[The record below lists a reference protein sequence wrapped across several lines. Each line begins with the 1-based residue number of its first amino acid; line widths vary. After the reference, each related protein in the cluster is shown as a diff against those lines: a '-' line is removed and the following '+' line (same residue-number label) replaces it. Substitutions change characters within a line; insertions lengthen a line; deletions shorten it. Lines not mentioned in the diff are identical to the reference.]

1 MRRCSWLLSAVAGL
15 AAPAFAGEDVPST
28 VLEIGPNSSATLA
41 ADTLTFIGSA
51 SDTDITMG
59 VTGQIELASS
69 DFSDPGDLQL
79 IDLSITLD
87 PAPITSSFID
97 GGEFL
102 GTAGPMTLSIGT
114 IDLDPQGK
122 PKKIESGIASFSI
135 PVAITGEASATYDLI
150 GIEPADGTTVDL
162 SPRSTPRPA
171 RSSRSSRSQFQRG
184 RDHDRGALFFN
195 TVNIPFE
202 PGLVE
207 INLSSA
213 NMSTSSDRRRSWP
226 TPRTFCSRAD
236 IADDCGVLDLA
247 DIVAFVQGFTAQ
259 DPDLRHR
266 TATPGLTSGHRR
278 LRHRLQQ
285 RLLRPQRVVL
295 LLRLRRGYA
304 AIEFHEGN
312 SAYAF
317 GDHSVLTAGIAVSG
331 AALML
336 GFGSFRRKHA

>member
-162 SPRSTPRPA
+162 STFNPTGAFLEIFTLSTNA
-171 RSSRSSRSQFQRG
+171 G
-184 RDHDRGALFFN
+184 EITMEGALFLN

-207 INLSSA
+207 ITLSSA
-213 NMSTSSDRRRSWP
+213 TTVNLQATGDDP
-226 TPRTFCSRAD
+226 GFNPEDFCSRAD
-236 IADDCGVLDLA
+236 IADDCGVLDLN
-247 DIVAFVQGFTAQ
+247 DITAFVQGFTAQ
-259 DPDLRHR
+259 DPISDINGDMVWDLMDIVGFVS
-266 TATPGLTSGHRR
+266 AFNSDFCDPNGSYYCYGYGG
-278 LRHRLQQ
+278 
-285 RLLRPQRVVL
+285 
-295 LLRLRRGYA
+295 GYA

-317 GDHSVLTAGIAVSG
+317 GDHSVLTAGAAVAG